1 MKVGFDSNVLV
12 ASVKKVGEPYHNSA
26 IQLARKA
33 SQADVSSL
41 ASALVLI
48 EVPGALASTKMPVEK
63 IYQVSTSLQLNFNL
77 TIMGFE
83 AYVDLARELMFEFRE
98 LKSKWQIG
106 SADFHHIA
114 TSIQEGCDFFVTTDE
129 KHFLRSECRKH
140 FEKHIKVANPDEALE
155 VL

>member
-1 MKVGFDSNVLV
+1 LKLGFDSNVLV

-26 IQLARKA
+26 IELAHKV
-33 SQADVSSL
+33 SQAHMSGI
-41 ASALVLI
+41 ASVLVLI

-83 AYVDLARELMFEFRE
+83 AYVDPARELMFEFRE
-98 LKSKWQIG
+98 LKSKWQMG

-129 KHFLRSECRKH
+129 KHFLRPECRKH

>member
-1 MKVGFDSNVLV
+1 
-12 ASVKKVGEPYHNSA
+12 VKKLGEPYHDSA
-26 IQLARKA
+26 IELARKA
-33 SQADVSSL
+33 SGADVSSL

-48 EVPGALASTKMPVEK
+48 EVPGALASTKMPIEK
-63 IYQVSTSLQLNFNL
+63 IYQVSTSLQVNFNL
-77 TIMGFE
+77 RIMEFE

-106 SADFHHIA
+106 SADFHHVA

-129 KHFLRSECRKH
+129 KHFLRPECRKH

-155 VL
+155 AL